1 VSNST
6 NPFSLME
13 SETVKA
19 VGVELG
25 AEVLSQEAGETVME
39 FTFGIKATGQTSG
52 LKGQGVQP

>member
-1 VSNST
+1 
-6 NPFSLME
+6 ME